1 MFIGKALEK
10 IRVLDRLH
18 KVDERSAAV
27 KELATQIAENACLRC
42 PQPSLPSN
50 TLSQMRL
57 EDHTKAEGGCMRRPL
72 GQEIEDDR

>member
-27 KELATQIAENACLRC
+27 KELATQIAGNACLRC

-57 EDHTKAEGGCMRRPL
+57 EDHTKAECGCMRRPL
-72 GQEIEDDR
+72 GQKIEDDR

>member
-18 KVDERSAAV
+18 KVDEQSAAV
-27 KELATQIAENACLRC
+27 KELATQIAGNACLRC

-50 TLSQMRL
+50 TLPQMRL
-57 EDHTKAEGGCMRRPL
+57 EDHAKAGSGCMRRPL
-72 GQEIEDDR
+72 GQKIEDDR